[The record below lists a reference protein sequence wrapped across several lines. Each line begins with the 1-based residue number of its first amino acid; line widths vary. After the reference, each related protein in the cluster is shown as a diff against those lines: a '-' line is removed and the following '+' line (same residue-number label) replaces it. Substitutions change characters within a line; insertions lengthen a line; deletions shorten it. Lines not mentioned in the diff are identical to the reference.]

1 MKLVLSPAKSLNF
14 ESELP
19 TNKVSESCFLKESE
33 RLNKLLKKKSAKSL
47 SKLMKISD
55 NLGQLNYER
64 NQEWELPFT
73 KDNARQAVYAFSGD
87 VYRGL
92 DAYTIPKDKLE
103 KVQDTV
109 RIISGLYGL
118 LKPLDLMQPYR
129 LEMGTKFPVGKNKN
143 LYEFW
148 KQKVTKAL
156 NDELEEE
163 MAKNEVLSASFD
175 DELLNY
181 LPSESFA
188 LLTAS
193 ISTKNIISALEEK
206 VPGFDRNSDE
216 FERETGMSADEAIN
230 SINGSGVV
238 SLIGFE
244 DVTYDYMGYEYV
256 DNQYQRVPKTR
267 TELLPMFGAVVG
279 LNNTDLIDEIMKKG
293 LEANGIEK
301 IVDIPLSDAEKAHM
315 QQSAEGV
322 KKTNGLLEL

>member
-19 TNKVSESCFLKESE
+19 TNKVSESCFLKEAE

-64 NQEWELPFT
+64 NQDWQLPFT

-92 DAYTIPKDKLE
+92 DAYNIPNDKLE

-148 KQKVTKAL
+148 KQKITKTLNEELKEDEVFLNLASNEYFKAIDTKAL
-156 NDELEEE
+156 KVPVITANFKDFKNGEYKTI
-163 MAKNEVLSASFD
+163 MTFAKLARGYMTRFVIDTDAKTVD
-175 DELLNY
+175 DLKGFNY
-181 LPSESFA
+181 EGYGYSESM
-188 LLTAS
+188 
-193 ISTKNIISALEEK
+193 ST
-206 VPGFDRNSDE
+206 D
-216 FERETGMSADEAIN
+216 
-230 SINGSGVV
+230 
-238 SLIGFE
+238 
-244 DVTYDYMGYEYV
+244 
-256 DNQYQRVPKTR
+256 
-267 TELLPMFGAVVG
+267 TELVF
-279 LNNTDLIDEIMKKG
+279 IR
-293 LEANGIEK
+293 
-301 IVDIPLSDAEKAHM
+301 
-315 QQSAEGV
+315 
-322 KKTNGLLEL
+322 